1 MKKLFL
7 LILVSIFFFSCNT
20 DKKKNKNNGKIG
32 PCDSL
37 TVVVNEM
44 EQEKDSLL
52 SLVLYQERK
61 IQELV
66 NDTQN
71 VGYKPL
77 NVNVLFGQ
85 FTSVSRDECFH
96 LIFTDSSGGEW
107 DFGSANNILGFD
119 LYTYDYNKDEF
130 YINPE
135 CLEKDYRVYWAM
147 LRNIVCDEGQGAGNI
162 NQSYKEMPT
171 ILKAEMVK

>member
-1 MKKLFL
+1 MKKIFL
-7 LILVSIFFFSCNT
+7 IILVSIFFFSCNT
-20 DKKKNKNNGKIG
+20 DKRNKKNNEKAG

-37 TVVVNEM
+37 TAVINEM
-44 EQEKDSLL
+44 GQENDSLL
-52 SLVLYQERK
+52 SLVLYQEIK

-107 DFGSANNILGFD
+107 DFGSANNNLGFD
-119 LYTYDYNKDEF
+119 LYTYDYNQDEF

-135 CLEKDYRVYWAM
+135 YIEKNYRVYWAM
-147 LRNIVCDEGQGAGNI
+147 LRNIVCDEGQGAGNL

-171 ILKAEMVK
+171 ILKAEIVK